1 MRLLDCLEVSASA
14 NEDELLNRLVR
25 VVNELDFGRVSTAL
39 RFSDTLGRKIS
50 SSFFANTPQAL
61 IEKSMSPEDA
71 ARDPTFQTHLKS
83 SLPFT
88 YDQSTY
94 VDGGAGDLWEAM
106 APFGYRTGI
115 NVTLHLPQNTHFLLS
130 VDRDDD
136 LPSDDGQLTQ
146 MMANC
151 QLLAVHAHVAASR
164 IVAAR
169 TNPMSLPRLT
179 SREKEVLQWAMG
191 NKSAWS
197 TGQILGLSENT
208 VKFHMKNAMRKLDAG
223 SRHQALSR
231 AVSLGILE
239 GS

>member
-1 MRLLDCLEVSASA
+1 MRLLDCLEISASTS
-14 NEDELLNRLVR
+14 EEQLLNRLVR
-25 VVNELDFGRVSTAL
+25 VVNELDFGRVAATL
-39 RFSDTLGRKIS
+39 RFADALGRKTSNTI
-50 SSFFANTPQAL
+50 FANTPQAFL
-61 IEKSMSPEDA
+61 EKSMSPESS
-71 ARDPTFQTHLKS
+71 ARDPVFKSHLKTT
-83 SLPFT
+83 LPFT
-88 YDQSTY
+88 YDKSTY
-94 VDGGAGDLWEAM
+94 VDGGAGDLWESM

-115 NVTLHLPQNTHFLLS
+115 SVTLHLSQNAHFLFS
-130 VDRDDD
+130 IDRDDD
-136 LPSDDGQLTQ
+136 LPADDTQLTQ
-146 MMANC
+146 LMANC

-169 TNPMSLPRLT
+169 GNPLPVPRLT
-179 SREKEVLQWAMG
+179 PREKEVLQWAMG

-239 GS
+239 AP